1 MKVVTMKMAT
11 VKTKDV
17 NVISQKEQ
25 KTMRVNVAIPQIP
38 ESNTSKKLRRENRK
52 LLDNIYRNKMR
63 RFFLR

>member
-38 ESNTSKKLRRENRK
+38 ESNSTKKIRRENMK
-52 LLDNIYRNKMR
+52 LIDAINRNKVGR
-63 RFFLR
+63 LFLR